1 MTYSHNTTA
10 FALSLTFDLAS
21 IRFKVRPFKLLRT
34 PSPHDHLPRLPI
46 LRILSEQSRR
56 FLLGAGQH
64 NKGRLLVHRALCCSV
79 RVALSFVSSR
89 TTVTNDPP
97 LSVPFA
103 ILCTV
108 FSKNERLNAILIQ
121 HTGSLHRFFI
131 FHNILFGNK
140 QKQEKYICLKLH
152 IEKSDCHPLS

>member
-1 MTYSHNTTA
+1 MAHAGRN
-10 FALSLTFDLAS
+10 FC
-21 IRFKVRPFKLLRT
+21 IRFLICP
-34 PSPHDHLPRLPI
+34 
-46 LRILSEQSRR
+46 
-56 FLLGAGQH
+56 
-64 NKGRLLVHRALCCSV
+64 NRAFCCSV

-121 HTGSLHRFFI
+121 HTESLHRFFM
-131 FHNILFGNK
+131 FHGILFVNK

-152 IEKSDCHPLS
+152 IEKSDCHPLN